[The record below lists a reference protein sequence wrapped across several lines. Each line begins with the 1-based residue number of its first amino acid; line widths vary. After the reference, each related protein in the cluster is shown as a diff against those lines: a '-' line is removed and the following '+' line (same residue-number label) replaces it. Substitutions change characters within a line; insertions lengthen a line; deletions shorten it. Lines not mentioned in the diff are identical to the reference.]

1 MQSAT
6 RSSMPQPKLSPSAT
20 SAPTESGPSLLGQTI
35 GHYHIAE
42 KLGAGGM
49 GVVYKALDT
58 KLERTVALKFLPD
71 NTAISIGDKNNLRR
85 EARAASVLD
94 HPNVGVIHGL
104 EETADHHLFI
114 VMQYYQGETLALKLS
129 HGCLPLRETLDLA
142 IQIAR
147 GLGAAHAQNIVHRDV
162 KPSNIIITKSGTAKI
177 VDFGLARIIASAS
190 ATQTI
195 SATGTLPYMAPE
207 QILGESVD
215 QRSDVWALAVI
226 LVQMLTGNHPFVRP
240 STTAM
245 TFAIL
250 NQPPG
255 ALDLVPAPLSPIL
268 YRALSKKP
276 EHRYASA
283 SEILTDLEAARAE
296 LLDPPSLHSEPT
308 HTHAVTP
315 RELKHFMHNAS
326 TPTWTTRTR
335 GTNLTRGIAFTS
347 LAVILITV
355 AAFLLPPSRE
365 HLAGLAYASTEKH
378 IAVLPFTNS
387 TNDPAYQPVTEG
399 LMDSMTNDLSN
410 LEGAQ
415 RSLWVVPSS
424 VVRSRNVSDPAS
436 AFRDLGATM
445 VVQGSLARKGSDVS
459 LTVVLI
465 DSKHLRQIGSAQF
478 DNPSGDLAALQT
490 QAVTHLARLMK
501 VGSGSMVAA
510 PAASVTPSAYESYL
524 KALGYMQRYDK
535 PGNPERAIS
544 ELKSAVEKDS
554 HFALGYATLG
564 EAYRLKFLMD
574 HDPVSVG
581 HALAFCQKAV
591 ELDPRLPTVH
601 VTLGLLNAKLG
612 KDDVAL
618 QEFQKVLDLNP
629 RDADALIGMAGIL
642 ENTGRIPD
650 AESKLKQAISL
661 RPDYWDGY
669 RALAEF
675 YDRQK
680 RIQESILQ
688 YRRIIELTPDNP
700 EAYSDLGLSYLELS
714 DSQSLAAAESAFKK
728 SIQLAPNYPAYTN
741 LGLLYMI
748 QKRYLESAQATR
760 KALELNDKDWRVWSN
775 LLIASTWLK
784 DGQQMRTARSKTF
797 SLVEQYA
804 AVNPND
810 APTQS
815 MLSMLYAEDKLRD
828 KALSHA
834 QSALALSPKDPS
846 ILADVAE
853 TYLDLGD
860 RKRALDLLQRSLKSG
875 YTRSDL
881 QLRPAIVGLLDDL
894 SIQAPGSQVSAP
906 SVH

>member
-1 MQSAT
+1 
-6 RSSMPQPKLSPSAT
+6 MPQPKPSPSAI
-20 SAPTESGPSLLGQTI
+20 SAPTQPGPSLLGQTV
-35 GHYHIAE
+35 GHYHINE

-49 GVVYKALDT
+49 GVVYLALDG
-58 KLERTVALKFLPD
+58 KLDRTVALKFLPD
-71 NTAISIGDKNNLRR
+71 DVTISAGDKNNLRR
-85 EARAASVLD
+85 EARAASALD

-104 EETADHHLFI
+104 EETSDHHLFI
-114 VMQYYQGETLALKLS
+114 VMQYYEGETLAQKLS
-129 HGCLPLRETLDLA
+129 HGILPLRETLDLA

-177 VDFGLARIIASAS
+177 VDFGLARIVASAS

-215 QRSDVWALAVI
+215 QRSDVWALAVM

-255 ALDLVPAPLSPIL
+255 SLDLVPAPLSSVL

-276 EHRYASA
+276 EHRYANA
-283 SEILTDLEAARAE
+283 SEVLTDLEAARVEILA
-296 LLDPPSLHSEPT
+296 LPVHNSEPT
-308 HTHAVTP
+308 RSNAVTP
-315 RELKHFMHNAS
+315 RELKQFMHNAS
-326 TPTWTTRTR
+326 TPTWITR
-335 GTNLTRGIAFTS
+335 GSNFTRWLAFAS
-347 LAVILITV
+347 LAIILVAV
-355 AAFLLPPSRE
+355 AALLLPPSRE
-365 HLAGLAYASTEKH
+365 RLAGLAYASTEKH

-387 TNDPAYQPVTEG
+387 TNEPAYQPVTEG

-410 LEGAQ
+410 LEAAQ

-424 VVRSRNVSDPAS
+424 VVRSRNVNDPAS

-465 DSKHLRQIGSAQF
+465 DSKRLRQIGSAQF
-478 DNPSGDLAALQT
+478 ENPSGDLAALQS

-501 VGSGSMVAA
+501 VSSASIVAA
-510 PAASVTPSAYESYL
+510 PAASVAPSAYESYL

-544 ELKSAVEKDS
+544 ELKSAVQKDP

-574 HDPVSVG
+574 HDPASVEN
-581 HALAFCQKAV
+581 ALANSRKAL
-591 ELDPRLPTVH
+591 EMDQRLPSVH
-601 VTLGLLNAKLG
+601 VTLGLLHSKLG
-612 KDDVAL
+612 KDDLAL
-618 QEFQKVLDLNP
+618 QEFEKVLDLNP
-629 RDADALIGMAGIL
+629 RDADALIGMAGSF
-642 ENTGRIPD
+642 ENTGRIQD
-650 AESKLKQAISL
+650 AEAKLKQAISL

-700 EAYSDLGLSYLELS
+700 EGYSDLGLSYLELS
-714 DSQSLAAAESAFKK
+714 DSQSLAAAESAFQK

-748 QKRYLESAQATR
+748 QKRYSESAAATR

-784 DGQQMRTARSKTF
+784 DAKQMRTARSKTF

-804 AVNPND
+804 AVNPSD

-828 KALSHA
+828 KALFHA

-853 TYLDLGD
+853 TYFDLGD
-860 RKRALDLLQRSLKSG
+860 RKRALDFLQRSLQNG
-875 YTRSDL
+875 YTLSDL
-881 QLRPAIVGLLDDL
+881 QLRPAIVGLLGDL
-894 SIQAPGSQVSAP
+894 SIQAQGSQVSAP

>member
-1 MQSAT
+1 
-6 RSSMPQPKLSPSAT
+6 MPQPKPSPSAI
-20 SAPTESGPSLLGQTI
+20 SAPTQPGPSLLGQTV
-35 GHYHIAE
+35 GHYHINE

-49 GVVYKALDT
+49 GVVYLALDG
-58 KLERTVALKFLPD
+58 KLDRTVALKFLPD
-71 NTAISIGDKNNLRR
+71 DVTISAGDKNNLRR
-85 EARAASVLD
+85 EARAASALD

-104 EETADHHLFI
+104 EETSDHHLFI
-114 VMQYYQGETLALKLS
+114 VMQYYEGETLAQKLS
-129 HGCLPLRETLDLA
+129 HGILPLRETLDLA

-177 VDFGLARIIASAS
+177 VDFGLARIVASAS

-195 SATGTLPYMAPE
+195 SATGTLPYMSPE

-215 QRSDVWALAVI
+215 QRSDVWALAVM

-255 ALDLVPAPLSPIL
+255 SLDLVPAPLSSVL

-276 EHRYASA
+276 EHRYANA
-283 SEILTDLEAARAE
+283 SEVLTDLEAARAE
-296 LLDPPSLHSEPT
+296 ILALPVHNSEPT
-308 HTHAVTP
+308 RTHAVTP
-315 RELKHFMHNAS
+315 RELKQFMHNAS
-326 TPTWTTRTR
+326 TPTWITR
-335 GTNLTRGIAFTS
+335 GSNFTRWLAFTS
-347 LAVILITV
+347 LAIILAAV
-355 AAFLLPPSRE
+355 AALLLPPSRE
-365 HLAGLAYASTEKH
+365 RLAGLAYASSEKH
-378 IAVLPFTNS
+378 IAVLPFSNS
-387 TNDPAYQPVTEG
+387 TNDPDYQPVTEG

-410 LEGAQ
+410 LEAAQ

-424 VVRSRNVSDPAS
+424 VVRSRNVNDPAS

-445 VVQGSLARKGSDVS
+445 VVQGSLARKGPDVS

-465 DSKHLRQIGSAQF
+465 DAKRLRQIGSAQF
-478 DNPSGDLAALQT
+478 ENPSGDLAALQS

-501 VGSGSMVAA
+501 VSSASRVAA
-510 PAASVTPSAYESYL
+510 PAASVAPSAYESYL

-544 ELKSAVEKDS
+544 ELKSAVQKDP

-574 HDPVSVG
+574 HDPASVEN
-581 HALAFCQKAV
+581 ALANCRKAL
-591 ELDPRLPTVH
+591 EMDQRLPTVH
-601 VTLGLLNAKLG
+601 VTLGMLHSKLG
-612 KDDVAL
+612 KDDLAL

-629 RDADALIGMAGIL
+629 RDADALIGMAGIF
-642 ENTGRIPD
+642 ENTGRIQD
-650 AESKLKQAISL
+650 AEAKLKQAISL

-700 EAYSDLGLSYLELS
+700 EGYSDLGLSYLELS
-714 DSQSLAAAESAFKK
+714 DSQSLAAAESAFQK

-748 QKRYLESAQATR
+748 QKRYSESAAATR

-784 DGQQMRTARSKTF
+784 DGKQMRTARSKTF

-804 AVNPND
+804 AVNPSD

-828 KALSHA
+828 KALFHA

-853 TYLDLGD
+853 TYFDLGD
-860 RKRALDLLQRSLKSG
+860 RKRALDFLQRSLQNG
-875 YTRSDL
+875 YTLSDL
-881 QLRPAIVGLLDDL
+881 QLRPAIVALLGDL
-894 SIQAPGSQVSAP
+894 SIQAQGSQVSAP

>member
-1 MQSAT
+1 
-6 RSSMPQPKLSPSAT
+6 MPQPKPSPSAI
-20 SAPTESGPSLLGQTI
+20 SAPTQPGTSLLGQTV
-35 GHYHIAE
+35 GHYHINE

-49 GVVYKALDT
+49 GVVYLALDG
-58 KLERTVALKFLPD
+58 KLDRTVALKFLPD
-71 NTAISIGDKNNLRR
+71 DVTISAGDKNNLRR
-85 EARAASVLD
+85 EARAASALD

-104 EETADHHLFI
+104 EETSDHHLFI
-114 VMQYYQGETLALKLS
+114 VMQYYEGETLAQKLS
-129 HGCLPLRETLDLA
+129 HGILPLRETLDLA

-177 VDFGLARIIASAS
+177 VDFGLARIVASAS

-215 QRSDVWALAVI
+215 QRSDVWALAVM

-255 ALDLVPAPLSPIL
+255 SLDLVPAPLSSVL

-276 EHRYASA
+276 EHRYANA
-283 SEILTDLEAARAE
+283 SEVLTDLEAARVEILA
-296 LLDPPSLHSEPT
+296 LPVHNSEPT
-308 HTHAVTP
+308 RSNAVTP
-315 RELKHFMHNAS
+315 RELKQFMHNAS
-326 TPTWTTRTR
+326 TPTWTTRGSNFTR
-335 GTNLTRGIAFTS
+335 WLAFAS
-347 LAVILITV
+347 LAIILVAV
-355 AAFLLPPSRE
+355 AALLLPPSRE
-365 HLAGLAYASTEKH
+365 RLAGLAYASTEKH

-387 TNDPAYQPVTEG
+387 TNEPAYQPVTEG

-410 LEGAQ
+410 LEAAQ

-424 VVRSRNVSDPAS
+424 VVRSRNVNDPAS

-465 DSKHLRQIGSAQF
+465 DSKRLRQIGSAQF
-478 DNPSGDLAALQT
+478 ENPSGDLAALQS
-490 QAVTHLARLMK
+490 QAVTHLARMMK
-501 VGSGSMVAA
+501 VSSASIVAA
-510 PAASVTPSAYESYL
+510 PAASVAPSAYESYL

-544 ELKSAVEKDS
+544 ELKSAVQKDP

-574 HDPVSVG
+574 HDPASVEN
-581 HALAFCQKAV
+581 ALANCRKAL
-591 ELDPRLPTVH
+591 EMDQRLPSVH
-601 VTLGLLNAKLG
+601 VTLGLLHSKLG
-612 KDDVAL
+612 KDDLAL
-618 QEFQKVLDLNP
+618 QEFEKVLDLNP
-629 RDADALIGMAGIL
+629 RDADALIGMAGSF
-642 ENTGRIPD
+642 ENTGRIQD
-650 AESKLKQAISL
+650 AEAKLKQAISL

-700 EAYSDLGLSYLELS
+700 EGYSDLGLSYLELS
-714 DSQSLAAAESAFKK
+714 DSQSLAAAESAFQK

-748 QKRYLESAQATR
+748 QKRYSESAAATR

-784 DGQQMRTARSKTF
+784 DVKQMRTARSKTF

-804 AVNPND
+804 AVNPSD

-828 KALSHA
+828 KALFHA

-853 TYLDLGD
+853 TYFDLGD
-860 RKRALDLLQRSLKSG
+860 RKRALDFLQRSLQNG
-875 YTRSDL
+875 YTLSDL

>member
-1 MQSAT
+1 MQSAAT
-6 RSSMPQPKLSPSAT
+6 KSFMPQPKLSPSAT
-20 SAPTESGPSLLGQTI
+20 SALAESGPSLLGQTI
-35 GHYHIAE
+35 GHYRITE

-49 GVVYKALDT
+49 GVVYQALDT
-58 KLERTVALKFLPD
+58 KLDRTVALKFLPD
-71 NTAISIGDKNNLRR
+71 NVTITAGDKNNLRR
-85 EARAASVLD
+85 EARAASALD
-94 HPNVGVIHGL
+94 HPNVGVVHGL
-104 EETADHHLFI
+104 EETSSHHLFI
-114 VMQYYQGETLALKLS
+114 VMQYYEGETLAQRLS
-129 HGCLPLRETLDLA
+129 RSALPLRETLDLA

-147 GLGAAHAQNIVHRDV
+147 GLSAAHAQNIVHRDV

-177 VDFGLARIIASAS
+177 VDFGLARIVASAS

-255 ALDLVPAPLSPIL
+255 SLDLVPAPLSPIL

-276 EHRYASA
+276 EHRYANA
-283 SEILTDLEAARAE
+283 SEILIDLEAARADH
-296 LLDPPSLHSEPT
+296 LALPVHSSEPT

-315 RELKHFMHNAS
+315 RELKQFMHNAS
-326 TPTWTTRTR
+326 TPTWTTRGSNFTR
-335 GTNLTRGIAFTS
+335 WLAFSS
-347 LAVILITV
+347 LAVILAAV
-355 AAFLLPPSRE
+355 AALLLPPSRE
-365 HLAGLAYASTEKH
+365 RLAGLAYAGTEKH

-410 LEGAQ
+410 LEAAQ

-424 VVRSRNVSDPAS
+424 VVRSRNVNDPAA

-459 LTVVLI
+459 LTIVLI
-465 DSKHLRQIGSAQF
+465 DSKRLRQIGSAQF

-501 VGSGSMVAA
+501 VSSGSMVAA
-510 PAASVTPSAYESYL
+510 PAVSFAPSAYESYL

-544 ELKSAVEKDS
+544 ELKSAVEKDP

-564 EAYRLKFLMD
+564 EAFRLKFLMD
-574 HDPVSVG
+574 HDPASVDNVLANCRK
-581 HALAFCQKAV
+581 ALEIDQ
-591 ELDPRLPTVH
+591 RLPSVH
-601 VTLGLLNAKLG
+601 VTLGMLHSKLG
-612 KDDVAL
+612 KDDLAL

-629 RDADALIGMAGIL
+629 RDGDALIGMAGIL
-642 ENTGRIPD
+642 ENTGRIQD
-650 AESKLKQAISL
+650 AEAKFKQAISL

-748 QKRYLESAQATR
+748 QKRYSESAEATR
-760 KALELNDKDWRVWSN
+760 KALQLNDKDWRVWSN

-784 DGQQMRTARSKTF
+784 DDKQIRTARSKTF

-804 AVNPND
+804 AVNPSD

-828 KALSHA
+828 RALFHA

-860 RKRALDLLQRSLKSG
+860 RKRALDLLQGSLKCG

-881 QLRPAIVGLLDDL
+881 QLRPAIVGLLDDP